1 MKKRYVYGYLLV
13 ALQFSVLLALVF
25 SSSLLSRLRVGD
37 LLLWLVVAGSVA
49 VGVAAIVNN
58 RPGNFNIHP
67 SPKSGGSL
75 VVQGIYRYVRHPM
88 YAAILVFGVA
98 CVLATPDVIRLAL
111 FCVLLG
117 VLLAKARL
125 EEQWL
130 CETFA
135 GYPAYMKTTR
145 RFLPGVF

>member
-1 MKKRYVYGYLLV
+1 MKKRYAYGYLLV

-25 SSSLLSRLRVGD
+25 SSALLLRLRAGD
-37 LLLWLVVAGSVA
+37 LLPWLVVGVSMA

-75 VVQGIYRYVRHPM
+75 VVHGIYRYVRHPM
-88 YAAILVFGVA
+88 YAAILGFGA
-98 CVLATPDVIRLAL
+98 AYVLARPDAMRLAL
-111 FCVLLG
+111 FCILLG

-130 CETFA
+130 CEKFP